1 MAINFRSFATDSM
14 PERLQV
20 TQDLERRFKEQEA
33 AKQLAK
39 LSAQQTPKSDLAPHD
54 RP

>member
-1 MAINFRSFATDSM
+1 MSINFRSGATDSM

-33 AKQLAK
+33 AREIAK
-39 LSAQQTPKSDLAPHD
+39 SSAQQTSKTTQVS
-54 RP
+54 RGQR